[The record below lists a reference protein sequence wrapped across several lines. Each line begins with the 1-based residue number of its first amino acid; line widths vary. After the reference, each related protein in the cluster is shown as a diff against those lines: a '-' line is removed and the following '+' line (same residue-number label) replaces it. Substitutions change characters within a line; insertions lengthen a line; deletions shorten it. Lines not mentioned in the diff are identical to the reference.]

1 MTAYEKVISKIT
13 RDDRVSHSL
22 VACIFDGGHFQTK
35 QEALHNCIRASE
47 GENIRTPQTNRQLTG
62 SVLENVVMTEGCRRL
77 GLVNLDAEITE
88 KVEHPLLPLEGSL
101 DGMAEANKLVIKN
114 NSDLGIYIPNGTKIV
129 VNGKCPIEVKC
140 TSIRAT
146 DTPPNWLGVMQ
157 LKAAMSTTQ
166 CDFGVL
172 IILFESTDLRVF
184 VYRRDYEFEEQL
196 AEKVIDF
203 DRRIKEK
210 DYFTPQVSRDAYV
223 MNQEADQES
232 VVEIKD
238 NFHIDQ
244 YLDLKQKIRDLEGQ
258 VDYHQSQ
265 IMGDMGNASK
275 GVNEDYVVSWG
286 MINYKAKPER
296 VIPANDAYSIRRK
309 TITVKRAKK

>member
-1 MTAYEKVISKIT
+1 MTGYEKIISKIT

-22 VACIFDGGHFQTK
+22 VPCLFDEGHFITK

-62 SVLENVVMTEGCRRL
+62 SVLENPCLIEGCRRL
-77 GLVNLDAEITE
+77 GLVNVQAEITK

-101 DGMAEANKLVIKN
+101 DGMAEAKN
-114 NSDLGIYIPNGTKIV
+114 LKIENDPDKGIYIPNGSKIV

-166 CDFGVL
+166 SDFGVL

-184 VYRRDYEFEEQL
+184 VYRRDYKFEEEL

-210 DYFTPQVSRDAYV
+210 DYFTPQISRDALV
-223 MNQEADQES
+223 INKNADPDS
-232 VVEIKD
+232 VVNIED
-238 NFHIDQ
+238 NFHIEQ
-244 YLDLKQKIRDLEGQ
+244 YLELKQKIRDLEEQ

-265 IMGDMGNASK
+265 IMYEMGNASK
-275 GVNEDYVVSWG
+275 ALNDDYVVTWG

-296 VIPANDAYSIRRK
+296 VIPASDAYSIRRK
-309 TITVKRAKK
+309 TITVKRANK